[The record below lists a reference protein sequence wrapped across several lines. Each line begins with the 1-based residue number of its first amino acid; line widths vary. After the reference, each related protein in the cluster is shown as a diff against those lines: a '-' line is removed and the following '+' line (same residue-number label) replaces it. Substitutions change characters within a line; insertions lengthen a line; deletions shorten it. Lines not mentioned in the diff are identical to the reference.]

1 VARQM
6 ISEQAFSPEAIA
18 ELGGS
23 PTAAR
28 HMTVAGT
35 VLKTLVLFVI
45 TCACAV
51 FGWDHAASVIK
62 ATSGPSWLLG
72 YFVLIALSF
81 LAIARPRLA
90 PLGGLVYAVLM
101 GLWVGG
107 ISRVYDA
114 AYDGIVAQALL
125 ATMATVLVCLLLYA
139 FRIVKVTR
147 RFVLVVV
154 AATLGIGLLYLTAWI
169 LTLFGT
175 TLTFWSSPT
184 PAGIAISVVICVVA
198 ALNLFIDFAVID
210 TGVGGGAPTFMEW
223 YSAWGLLATVVW
235 LYLEVL
241 YLLARLR
248 NG

>member
-1 VARQM
+1 MLNERT
-6 ISEQAFSPEAIA
+6 FTPEAVA

-35 VLKTLVLFVI
+35 VLKSLVLFVV

-51 FGWDHAASVIK
+51 FGWDHVTGVMR

-72 YFVLIALSF
+72 YFLLIAMSF

-90 PLGGLVYAVLM
+90 PLGGLVYAILM

-107 ISRVYDA
+107 ISRVYEA
-114 AYDGIVAQALL
+114 AYDRIVAQALL
-125 ATMATVLVCLLLYA
+125 ATMATVLICLALYA
-139 FRIVKVTR
+139 FRIVKVSR

-154 AATLGIGLLYLTAWI
+154 AATLGIGLMYFTAWI

-175 TLTFWSSPT
+175 RLTFWTNPT
-184 PAGIAISVVICVVA
+184 PAGVAISVVICVVA
-198 ALNLFIDFAVID
+198 ALNLFIDFAYVD
-210 TGVGGGAPTFMEW
+210 AGVTAGAPAFMGW